1 MAKKKHDES
10 KIGHYAFIAGV
21 LLAFIVGLFPAAV
34 TDANVQMGVII
45 VLVLLG
51 LVVGFLNI
59 TGKETTQFLVASIAL
74 MGGGA
79 ALGGIKVIPLVG
91 TMIYNVLLYIAVFVA
106 PAALVVALK
115 TIYSLAEK

>member
-1 MAKKKHDES
+1 MAKKSSSGS

-21 LLAFIVGLFPAAV
+21 LLAFIVGLFPNAIGA
-34 TDANVQMGVII
+34 TNVQMGVII

-51 LVVGFLNI
+51 LIVGFLNI
-59 TGKETTQFLVASIAL
+59 TGGETTQFLVATIAL

-91 TMIYNVLLYIAVFVA
+91 DLIYNVLLYIAVFVA

-115 TIYSLAEK
+115 TIYSLAER

>member
-1 MAKKKHDES
+1 MAKKTSGS

-21 LLAFIVGLFPAAV
+21 LLAFIVGLFPGAIGA
-34 TDANVQMGVII
+34 ANVQMGVII

-51 LVVGFLNI
+51 LIVGFLNI
-59 TGKETTQFLVASIAL
+59 TGSETTQFLVASIAL

-79 ALGGIKVIPLVG
+79 ALGGIKVIPVVG
-91 TMIYNVLLYIAVFVA
+91 NLIYNVLLYVAVFVA

-115 TIYSLAEK
+115 TIYSLAER

>member
-1 MAKKKHDES
+1 MGNKF
-10 KIGHYAFIAGV
+10 GHYAFIAGV
-21 LLAFIVGLFPAAV
+21 LLAFIVGLFPLAV
-34 TDANVQMGVII
+34 AKANVQMGVII

-51 LVVGFLNI
+51 LLVGFLNI

-79 ALGGIKVIPLVG
+79 ALGGLKVIPLVG
-91 TMIYNVLLYIAVFVA
+91 DLIYNILLYIAVFVA

-115 TIYSLAEK
+115 AIYSLAEK